1 MATETRFAWR
11 PLIAICFGW
20 FMVIVDATIV
30 NIALPQLGRELGA
43 SVSGL
48 QWVVD
53 GYTVVFAGLL
63 LSAGWLGDRLGGK
76 RVFQGGLGL
85 FIAASVACGLA
96 PSMGV
101 LVGARVVQ
109 GAGTALLVPA
119 SLSLLQVGYH
129 DRRSRARAIG
139 TWAMVGGFAAGSGPL
154 LGGILTYSLGWR
166 WIFFVNVPFGVLGI
180 VLAGRWVRAGRHG
193 QRGTGSGER
202 LDVPGQL
209 AGMIALLSVT
219 AAMVQAG
226 RSGWTSPLTLAGF
239 AIFAVAA
246 AAFAVT
252 ERRVTT
258 PMVPPSLFRSRA
270 LAAATAVGG
279 LMNLGFYGQLFV
291 LTLYFQQ
298 VRGDSPLLTG
308 LALLPQTGV
317 IALGSALGG
326 RVTGRSGPRIPM
338 ITGMTAGAAGF
349 VALII
354 VSRSIPYWAI
364 VLPMAATGFG
374 ISFTMP
380 AATAAVVEAA
390 PPGRTGVATGTLNA
404 SRQVGGAIGIALLGT
419 FVAGGTA
426 GFVPGMHIS
435 LAVAAAAFALAAG
448 LALTVPRPRPE
459 ARGGARAGAARPG
472 CTPAGDGPGAP
483 GARARGGPWCGRHT
497 VTANS
502 RSAGRARSTTARP
515 ER

>member
-1 MATETRFAWR
+1 MVTETEFAWR

-30 NIALPQLGRELGA
+30 NIALPRLGGDLGA

-85 FIAASVACGLA
+85 FIAASAACGLA
-96 PSMGV
+96 PSLGV
-101 LVGARVVQ
+101 LIAARVVQ
-109 GAGTALLVPA
+109 GAGAALLVPA
-119 SLSLLQVGYH
+119 SLSLLQASYH
-129 DRRSRARAIG
+129 DRGSRARAIG
-139 TWAMVGGFAAGSGPL
+139 AWAMVGGFAAGSGPL
-154 LGGILTYSLGWR
+154 LGGLLTYGLGWR

-180 VLAGRWVRAGRHG
+180 VLAASWVHAGRRGRHG
-193 QRGTGSGER
+193 AGGGAGGGER
-202 LDVPGQL
+202 PDMPGQFT
-209 AGMIALLSVT
+209 GMIALLSVT

-226 RSGWTSPLTLAGF
+226 RSGWTSPVTLAGF
-239 AIFAVAA
+239 AISVLAAVAFVVA
-246 AAFAVT
+246 
-252 ERRVTT
+252 EHRVTT
-258 PMVPPSLFRSRA
+258 PMVPPSLFRSRE
-270 LAAATAVGG
+270 LSAATAVGG

-317 IALGSALGG
+317 IAIGSALGG
-326 RVTGRSGPRIPM
+326 RVTGRSGPRVPM
-338 ITGMTAGAAGF
+338 ITGMTVGAAGF
-349 VALII
+349 LALII
-354 VSRSIPYWAI
+354 VSRSIPYWAL

-390 PPGRTGVATGTLNA
+390 PSGRTGVASGTLNA

-419 FVAGGTA
+419 FVADGTA
-426 GFVPGMHIS
+426 RFVPGMRIS
-435 LAVAAAAFALAAG
+435 LIIAAAAFALAAA
-448 LALTVPRPRPE
+448 LALTVPRPGRPP
-459 ARGGARAGAARPG
+459 AAQQRRAGAYA
-472 CTPAGDGPGAP
+472 
-483 GARARGGPWCGRHT
+483 
-497 VTANS
+497 S
-502 RSAGRARSTTARP
+502 R
-515 ER
+515 